1 VRKLIEGIVEFRER
15 QLPHYANRLR
25 SLAQG
30 QEPDALFVTCADS
43 RVVPNLLVSTE
54 PGELFTMRNVGN
66 LVPPATGEGLST
78 GDLSEASAIEYA
90 LLVLKTANIVI
101 CGHSECGAMK
111 AVLKRSQPAGAPNL
125 ARWLHHADGAAE
137 RLAVEGALDASLAP
151 HDQLSQLNV
160 LLQLEHLMTYPI
172 VRDRVEAGALHL
184 AGWWFNIATG
194 DMFSYESASRSF
206 ELIER
211 RRSADLMARFHD
223 KFG

>member
-1 VRKLIEGIVEFRER
+1 MRKLIEGIVEFRER
-15 QLPHYANRLR
+15 QLPHYANRFR
-25 SLAQG
+25 ALAKTQT
-30 QEPDALFVTCADS
+30 PDALFVTCADS

-66 LVPPATGEGLST
+66 LVPPATHDGMST
-78 GDLSEASAIEYA
+78 GDVSEASAIEYSV
-90 LLVLKTANIVI
+90 LVLETANIVI

-111 AVLKRSQPAGAPNL
+111 AVLKRSLPAGTPNL
-125 ARWLHHADGAAE
+125 ARWLQHADGAAE
-137 RLAVEGALDASLAP
+137 RLAVEGTLDASLAP

-172 VRDRVEAGALHL
+172 VRERVEAGVLEL

-194 DMFSYESASRSF
+194 DMYSYESASRSF

-211 RRSADLMARFHD
+211 RRASDLMARFHD
-223 KFG
+223 KFD

>member
-1 VRKLIEGIVEFRER
+1 MRKLIEGIVEFRER

-30 QEPDALFVTCADS
+30 QEPDALFVTCSDS

-90 LLVLKTANIVI
+90 LLVLKAPNIVI

-137 RLAVEGALDASLAP
+137 RLAVEGALDGSLAP

-172 VRDRVEAGALHL
+172 VRDRVEAGTLHL

>member
-30 QEPDALFVTCADS
+30 QEPDALFVTCSDS

-90 LLVLKTANIVI
+90 LLVLKAPNIVI

-137 RLAVEGALDASLAP
+137 RLAVEGALDGSLAP

-172 VRDRVEAGALHL
+172 VRDRVEAGTLHL